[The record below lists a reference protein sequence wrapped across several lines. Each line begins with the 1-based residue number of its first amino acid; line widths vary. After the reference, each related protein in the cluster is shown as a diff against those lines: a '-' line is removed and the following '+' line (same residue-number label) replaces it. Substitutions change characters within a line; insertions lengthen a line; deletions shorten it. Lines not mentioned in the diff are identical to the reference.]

1 MKKHKSLIIIF
12 SIIAVIVVLITGSAG
27 VYMRLGGFSTGEC
40 ADVDEFSKYAVSV
53 SSMSVPDG
61 TQIIALGEA
70 THGNKEFQQLRLD
83 VLKVLVEKYDVRAF
97 ALEGDFGGCEAVNRY
112 VHGGDGS
119 ADEALSKIG
128 FAIYRTDEMKNLV
141 EWIREYNQSADPGD
155 DIGFYGFDMEQYACS
170 YNYLLEELR
179 KTDIDY
185 SEYENMWDEEKNAYS
200 DSYTSEQ
207 CEKIIRSIKDKLP
220 SDNSKAVH
228 YADVLLQN
236 IELGKHMDD
245 MGEMNTVRDKIM
257 AENVMWILNEERAS
271 GHGRIMISGH
281 NNHVMKSMN
290 AGSNVLGSLL
300 SEQLGDGYFAIGTDF
315 YKSECNL
322 PKQYTGKRIVHTFY
336 SCDPLAKASKKC
348 GYDMSFLDFSKIP
361 EDSSLNKYM
370 SNEIKMGSLGELYSP
385 LMNFLPRSYRVARTP
400 DKSYDAVILVSNASP
415 IVINPAEK

>member
-1 MKKHKSLIIIF
+1 MKKHKSLIITL
-12 SIIAVIVVLITGSAG
+12 SIIAVIAVLIMGSAG

-40 ADVDEFSKYAVSV
+40 ADTDEFSKYAVSV
-53 SSMSVPDG
+53 SSLSVPDG
-61 TQIIALGEA
+61 AQIIALGEA

-141 EWIREYNQSADPGD
+141 RWIRGYNQSAEPGD
-155 DIGFYGFDMEQYACS
+155 DIRFYGFDMEQYACS
-170 YNYLLEELR
+170 YLYLLEELK

-185 SEYENMWDEEKNAYS
+185 SEYEKLWDGEKNLYS

-207 CEKIIRSIKDKLP
+207 CEKIIRGIKDKLP
-220 SDNSKAVH
+220 SDNAKSVH

-245 MGEMNTVRDKIM
+245 TGEMNTVRDKIM
-257 AENVMWILNEERAS
+257 AENVIWILNEERAS

-300 SEQLGDGYFAIGTDF
+300 FEQLGDGYFAIGTDF

-322 PKQYTGKRIVHTFY
+322 PKPYIGKRIIHTYY
-336 SCDPLAKASKKC
+336 SRDPLAKASKKC

-361 EDSSLNKYM
+361 ADSSLNKYI
-370 SNEIKMGSLGELYSP
+370 STEIQMGSLGESYSVI
-385 LMNFLPRSYRVARTP
+385 MNFLPRSYRVARTP